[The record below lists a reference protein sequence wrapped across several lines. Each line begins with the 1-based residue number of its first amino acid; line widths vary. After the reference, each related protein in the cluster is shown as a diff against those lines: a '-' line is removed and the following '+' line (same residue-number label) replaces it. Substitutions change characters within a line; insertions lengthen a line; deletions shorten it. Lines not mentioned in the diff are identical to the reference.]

1 MSLLLFTLVVSQ
13 TVAFQTA
20 LVSDGTERTYVLL
33 IQDHEENCEER
44 VKFGTSNIIGKRI
57 HFLGK
62 IKCWS
67 NLFLVT
73 EESGDENMNPCV
85 GKFRNDTLS

>member
-13 TVAFQTA
+13 TIAFQIA
-20 LVSDGTERTYVLL
+20 LVSDGIERTYVLL

-44 VKFGTSNIIGKRI
+44 VKFGTSNIIGKCI
-57 HFLGK
+57 HFWGE
-62 IKCWS
+62 KCWS

-73 EESGDENMNPCV
+73 EESGDENVNPCV
-85 GKFRNDTLS
+85 GKFWDYTLS